1 MTDQNRRRPSK
12 ILRGIAVT
20 LMGITV
26 AITLL
31 AGIGT
36 TCVAIGAENYE
47 SMMDLVPYKPLYQ
60 ALVVI
65 SLAVG
70 IWGIPVTVS
79 LVRGGEKVY
88 RNALLVLLL
97 GAISAGIQTGVSQAV
112 RGASAPVNM
121 RFFITL
127 FTLVIFLLLRLPPLW
142 RRVDF
147 AQPMKG
153 GSTGA
158 LTGTALIVCAIITL
172 TTPLWAGPTHLSPM
186 GENWVRVLQTPLMV
200 GGWAMLLAGGASLLI
215 GIGRMR
221 KSEGQLAVAYA
232 FSRSGRRKRPRNSSA
247 G

>member
-1 MTDQNRRRPSK
+1 MTDQDRRRPSK

-20 LMGITV
+20 LMGIAV

-31 AGIGT
+31 AGVGT
-36 TCVAIGAENYE
+36 TCVAIGAENYG
-47 SMMDLVPYKPLYQ
+47 SMAALVPYKPLYQ

-65 SLAVG
+65 SLVVG

-97 GAISAGIQTGVSQAV
+97 GAISAGIQMGVSQSV

-121 RFFITL
+121 RFFLTL
-127 FTLVIFLLLRLPPLW
+127 FTLVVFLLFRLPPVW

-147 AQPMKG
+147 TQPMKG

-158 LTGTALIVCAIITL
+158 SAGTALIVCGIVTL

-186 GENWVRVLQTPLMV
+186 GDNWVSVLQTPLTV
-200 GGWAMLLAGGASLLI
+200 SGSGMLLAGVVLLLAAA
-215 GIGRMR
+215 
-221 KSEGQLAVAYA
+221 GQVCKIEEPLSVAAKDSPARAV
-232 FSRSGRRKRPRNSSA
+232 
-247 G
+247 

>member
-36 TCVAIGAENYE
+36 TCVAIGAENYG
-47 SMMDLVPYKPLYQ
+47 SMAALVPYKPLYQ
-60 ALVVI
+60 ALVII

-79 LVRGGEKVY
+79 LVRGGEKVH

-97 GAISAGIQTGVSQAV
+97 GAISAGIQMGVSQAV

-121 RFFITL
+121 RFFLTL
-127 FTLVIFLLLRLPPLW
+127 FTLVVFLLLRLPPVW
-142 RRVDF
+142 QRVDF
-147 AQPMKG
+147 TQPMKG

-158 LTGTALIVCAIITL
+158 SAGTALIVCGIITL

-186 GENWVRVLQTPLMV
+186 GDNWVNVLQMPLTV
-200 GGWAMLLAGGASLLI
+200 SGSGMLLAGVVLLL
-215 GIGRMR
+215 RAA
-221 KSEGQLAVAYA
+221 GQVCKIAEPLSVIDTIH
-232 FSRSGRRKRPRNSSA
+232 
-247 G
+247 